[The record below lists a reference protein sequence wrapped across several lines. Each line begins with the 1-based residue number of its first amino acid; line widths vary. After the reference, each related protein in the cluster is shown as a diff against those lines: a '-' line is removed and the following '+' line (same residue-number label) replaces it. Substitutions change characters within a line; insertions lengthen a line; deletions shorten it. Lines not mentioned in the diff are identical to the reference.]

1 MPMSSIAASTRDY
14 DNWLR
19 DQIGPAFVEAD
30 LDRKHGKMRKNAF
43 YFLRA
48 TYWRWAETIL
58 QICPDLARAPE
69 VLSIGDIHLENFG
82 TWRDAESRLI
92 WGVNDFDEAAVMP
105 YPLDVVRLATSALLA
120 RGKTGLSETE
130 ICAPLLEGYRNG
142 IDNPCPF
149 VLERNHKWLRKA
161 VMLKETERAEFWQG
175 FAELK
180 ATKAPADFEQVLI
193 SAMPESAG
201 TPSMAARTAGTGS
214 LGRPRFVA
222 RLEWKGGPLIR
233 EAKAIVPS
241 AWLLRYGATGKG
253 IHMMEIAEGHWRAPD
268 PHYQLVDL
276 ILVRRISPNSRK
288 IEVGKSTEELLQPQ
302 MLEAMGHE
310 IANCQ
315 ANQDIDRMAIAADL
329 KRLPQGWLV
338 NAAKAAAQAVER
350 DFRDFR

>member
-1 MPMSSIAASTRDY
+1 MLMPSIVASTRDY

-30 LDRKHGKMRKNAF
+30 LDRKHGKMQKNVF
-43 YFLRA
+43 CFLRA

-105 YPLDVVRLATSALLA
+105 YPLDLVRLATSALLA
-120 RGKTGLSETE
+120 RGKTGLSPEE
-130 ICAPLLEGYRNG
+130 ICTPLLEGYRKG
-142 IDNPCPF
+142 IDKPCPF

-161 VMLKETERAEFWQG
+161 VMLPEVERAEFWRG
-175 FAELK
+175 FAELQE
-180 ATKAPADFEQVLI
+180 TKPPADYDQVLI
-193 SAMPESAG
+193 SSMPKSG
-201 TPSMAARTAGTGS
+201 GMPSMAARTAGTGS

-233 EAKAIVPS
+233 EAKAIVLS
-241 AWLLRYGATGKG
+241 AWSRHYGATGKR

-268 PHYQLVDL
+268 PHYRLVDM

-288 IEVGKSTEELLQPQ
+288 IEVGKSTEELLQTK

-315 ANQDIDRMAIAADL
+315 ANQDGARMAILADL
-329 KRLPQGWLV
+329 KRCPQGWLP
-338 NAAKAAAQAVER
+338 NAAKAAAQAIER
-350 DFRDFR
+350 DFREFR